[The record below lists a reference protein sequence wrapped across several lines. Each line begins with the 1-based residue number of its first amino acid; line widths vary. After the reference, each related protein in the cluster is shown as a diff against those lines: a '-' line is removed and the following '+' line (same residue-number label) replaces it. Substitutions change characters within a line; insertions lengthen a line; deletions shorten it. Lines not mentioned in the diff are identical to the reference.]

1 MKDIKVTLLDEAIE
15 FTGTLSEKQMYKV
28 FYNIELIKSGIVSA
42 DILKKLHSDI
52 WEIRTVSLGAKIR
65 VFAFWSKLEKSKL
78 ICTHGII
85 KKTSKVSVNEIEKA
99 IEIMNN
105 YYKSKQL

>member
-1 MKDIKVTLLDEAIE
+1 MKNIIVTLLDEAVD
-15 FTGTLSEKQMYKV
+15 FTGTLSEKQMIKV
-28 FYNIELIKSGIVSA
+28 FYNIELIKSGIVSV
-42 DILKKLHSDI
+42 DILKKLNSDI
-52 WEIRTVSLGAKIR
+52 WEIRTVCLGAGIR

-85 KKTSKVSVNEIEKA
+85 KKTSRVSVKEIEKA

-105 YYKSKQL
+105 YYKNKK